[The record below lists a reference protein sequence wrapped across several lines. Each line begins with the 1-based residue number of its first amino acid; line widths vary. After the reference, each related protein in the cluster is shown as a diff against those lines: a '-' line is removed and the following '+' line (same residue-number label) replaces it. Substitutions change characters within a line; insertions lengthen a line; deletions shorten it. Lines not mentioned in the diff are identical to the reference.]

1 MARRN
6 DHSQEEIKAMILNAA
21 ETLVAEGGYS
31 ELKVRSI
38 AMEIGYTVGSIY
50 MLFENLADLIMHLQA
65 RTLDDLSVQ
74 LQQLPTEDSP
84 SHCLQNI
91 AIAYFKFAQQHY
103 HRWQMV
109 FRQPIAK
116 DETFPEWY
124 KARFEQL
131 YEPIEQQFRLMS
143 IQCSSSDI
151 RVSAQ
156 AFMGGIHGICSF
168 LMPLHKENEY
178 QHAEQ
183 TESILTLFV
192 GNFVRGW
199 LANTVA

>member
-6 DHSQEEIKAMILNAA
+6 EHSQDEIKAMILNAA

-65 RTLDDLSVQ
+65 RTLDDLSAQ
-74 LQQLPTEDSP
+74 LQQLPMTDSP
-84 SHCLQNI
+84 THCLQTL
-91 AIAYFKFAQQHY
+91 AITYFHFAQQHY

-116 DETFPEWY
+116 NEIYPEWY
-124 KARFEQL
+124 QARFEQL
-131 YEPIEQQFRLMS
+131 YEPIEQQFRRLCT
-143 IQCSSSDI
+143 QCSSSDL
-151 RVSAQ
+151 RLSAQ

-168 LMPLHKENEY
+168 LMPLNNEY
-178 QHAEQ
+178 EHQQANQ
-183 TESILTLFV
+183 TEYILTLFV
-192 GNFVRGW
+192 ENFTRGW
-199 LANTVA
+199 LANLST